1 MVFGEIMMINNP
13 GGGGERDESRSGR
26 LLVRHYY
33 FRMTIGDIMIGERW
47 LMKSCEMAI
56 HCARLCRMA
65 VACGTFQARGG
76 PADDESS
83 VCFGLL
89 QL

>member
-1 MVFGEIMMINNP
+1 
-13 GGGGERDESRSGR
+13 
-26 LLVRHYY
+26 
-33 FRMTIGDIMIGERW
+33 
-47 LMKSCEMAI
+47 
-56 HCARLCRMA
+56 MA

-89 QL
+89 QLWKPVLVYERT